1 VTLDVWWL
9 PEPPSSMAG
18 LMLAQFAAATS
29 MLGRSAGQAAAAV
42 DEMRLSLLRF
52 GLSDRQTQAELDDFW
67 AYHRTTAKSLE
78 QDWHEWLAMRRA
90 SEQLAPQEGVTPFEL
105 RRVLLTVAET
115 IGVPR
120 RYSGHGDC
128 RCNSTPHPAGRD
140 YRRRTKHR
148 NRRRHR

>member
-1 VTLDVWWL
+1 MTLDIWWL
-9 PEPPSSMAG
+9 PGPPSSMAG
-18 LMLAQFAAATS
+18 LMFFRFAAATAT
-29 MLGRSAGQAAAAV
+29 LTRSAGQAAAAV

-52 GLSDRQTQAELDDFW
+52 GLSDRQAQAELDDFW

-105 RRVLLTVAET
+105 RRVLLTVAEA

-120 RYSGHGDC
+120 RYSGHGAC
-128 RCNSTPHPAGRD
+128 RCHSTPNPAGRD